1 VSASASDGTTAR
13 SVRSR
18 NPRSELGSTAAL
30 RATRSDLRFDPSE
43 VAKGAPPLIRRTLTA
58 PEHIPHSLSA
68 PMYVIHGVALVG
80 PFLVR
85 FSWGY
90 VALAFALYL
99 ARMLALSGAYHRYFA
114 HRSYKTGPPPSEER
128 SGTAS

>member
-1 VSASASDGTTAR
+1 
-13 SVRSR
+13 
-18 NPRSELGSTAAL
+18 
-30 RATRSDLRFDPSE
+30 
-43 VAKGAPPLIRRTLTA
+43 
-58 PEHIPHSLSA
+58 
-68 PMYVIHGVALVG
+68 MYVIHGVALVG

-114 HRSYKTGPPPSEER
+114 HRSYKTGRCSSSSSLPRRHLRPAGGALVGRQPPAPPPALR
-128 SGTAS
+128 RPH